1 MRNGGPGACA
11 LRGTESARG
20 AFFFFVFWFFW
31 VFFALTFGFFG
42 LNGGNEKLKYAEII
56 THETRTANKEGT
68 DKLLEELESKFK
80 IRGKN
85 RNCLFISPNTRFKK
99 AGSPRIDFWE
109 V

>member
-1 MRNGGPGACA
+1 M
-11 LRGTESARG
+11 
-20 AFFFFVFWFFW
+20 
-31 VFFALTFGFFG
+31 TFGFFG

-85 RNCLFISPNTRFKK
+85 RNCLFIAPNTRFKK
-99 AGSPRIDFWE
+99 AGRPRIDFWE